1 MEALPAAARCQGCH
15 ALTSRKCSVCN
26 VCIYCSSECEAK
38 AATLCFADVACKLHL
53 SLPHEDTNL
62 GPAAAHFL
70 MLPSTQ
76 TDLTARASP
85 QLRWTA
91 LHNAAVHYLHILL
104 ACSPSRVHHKTAFGM
119 AAVLTPEFRY
129 SCGCQRINFPF
140 GKTSQAAAKIVGNMG
155 KLALAQMGTARRA
168 PPSLRDAD
176 GAQDERQAII
186 VSGFVVKCQGNLS
199 HEPSQPVV
207 HFDTIYVTHS
217 NNAWTVR
224 SVQPLWEQKLKLLDH
239 KLYEMPFK
247 PEGRV
252 PDKERHPLPL
262 LESALNPPPADPSRA
277 HPHPPTPSEP
287 AQARPQGPSP
297 STTPASSAPQEMQLP
312 PSVAEEEAPPLSVAT
327 AMAPALAMAGKS
339 SRAKPHAPP
348 PSGLPPMAQWADYR
362 AQARAQA
369 EAQKEAPPWAAQ
381 LEAAL
386 QKA

>member
-38 AATLCFADVACKLHL
+38 ATALCFADVACKLHL

-155 KLALAQMGTARRA
+155 KLALAQMGAASRA

-176 GAQDERQAII
+176 GAQNERQAII
-186 VSGFVVKCQGNLS
+186 VSGFVVKCQGDPS
-199 HEPSQPVV
+199 YAPSQMVV

-224 SVQPLWEQKLKLLDH
+224 SVKPLWEQKLKLLDH

-262 LESALNPPPADPSRA
+262 LESALNPPPATAAMSSLSSVA
-277 HPHPPTPSEP
+277 SSL
-287 AQARPQGPSP
+287 GK
-297 STTPASSAPQEMQLP
+297 TTPNLSST
-312 PSVAEEEAPPLSVAT
+312 SVAEEAAPLSVAT